1 MLKACQTGD
10 ERVVREIVSS
20 LPDSVGFVL
29 DEVDFLFFV
38 LFFLFFSFK
47 LFLVFVTLFV
57 VIFLMMLINSYLF
70 VLTESKDSLT
80 LGLWNGSSRG
90 SFGFVGQQR

>member
-29 DEVDFLFFV
+29 GEVDFFFV
-38 LFFLFFSFK
+38 FFFFFSLK
-47 LFLVFVTLFV
+47 LFLVSVTLIV
-57 VIFLMMLINSYLF
+57 LSYL
-70 VLTESKDSLT
+70 
-80 LGLWNGSSRG
+80 
-90 SFGFVGQQR
+90 